1 MRGKTMLEVLK
12 YDPYLQPEQCERWL
26 EEKASQGLFIRE
38 LYPNSDYVFF
48 DNRNPKKVHFSIF
61 FDQNKKFNASEF
73 IEILKEQGWNIVGKE
88 SIRKEL
94 YLFINEQE
102 NPIPIDT
109 DTSTLDYKRKNLFNL
124 FRLNFVSSIIVVI
137 VNLFFLSKHSSNW
150 FTILVY
156 LSLSYVY
163 FINAYRFAYLR
174 NPSQT
179 IKDRTVKIYRL
190 IRKIALVI
198 SIIVSIYIVFRY
210 CEIKQTN
217 TEINYLVKS
226 SDNNVINE
234 VYTKSIFSLNPN
246 YSSIY
251 TVKKDNQYNQTIY
264 QTKVNSTWLNPIQFE
279 NYHAEQTDTLKYGY
293 PIKYERIQNDL
304 DFDYQITYKSE
315 NNQELYSFIQ
325 VSNSIYTLHTINL
338 TLEEHNDYLTQMGAQ

>member
-1 MRGKTMLEVLK
+1 M
-12 YDPYLQPEQCERWL
+12 
-26 EEKASQGLFIRE
+26 
-38 LYPNSDYVFF
+38 
-48 DNRNPKKVHFSIF
+48 
-61 FDQNKKFNASEF
+61 
-73 IEILKEQGWNIVGKE
+73 
-88 SIRKEL
+88 
-94 YLFINEQE
+94 
-102 NPIPIDT
+102 
-109 DTSTLDYKRKNLFNL
+109 
-124 FRLNFVSSIIVVI
+124 
-137 VNLFFLSKHSSNW
+137 
-150 FTILVY
+150 
-156 LSLSYVY
+156 
-163 FINAYRFAYLR
+163 
-174 NPSQT
+174 
-179 IKDRTVKIYRL
+179 
-190 IRKIALVI
+190 
-198 SIIVSIYIVFRY
+198 
-210 CEIKQTN
+210 
-217 TEINYLVKS
+217 KS

-279 NYHAEQTDTLKYGY
+279 NYHTEQTDTLKYGY